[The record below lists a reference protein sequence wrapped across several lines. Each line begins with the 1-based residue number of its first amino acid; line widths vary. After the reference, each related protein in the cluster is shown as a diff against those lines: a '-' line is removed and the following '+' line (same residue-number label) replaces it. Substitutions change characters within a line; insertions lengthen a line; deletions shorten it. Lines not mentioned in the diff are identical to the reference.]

1 MSVDAKLV
9 KTLRER
15 TGAGMMDCKKALVEA
30 NGDLDAAV
38 DHLRKAGIAKAAK
51 KSSRAAN
58 EGIIFSYIH
67 PGSKLGVLVELGCE
81 TDFVAKTEGFNDL
94 AASIAMQVAAS
105 NPLAVD
111 ESGVSQDILDKEK
124 EIFMDQAK
132 SSGKPENVVEKIVE
146 GKLNKFIE
154 DNCLVHQSFVKNP
167 DMTISQLVQEAVAK
181 LGENITINRFVRF
194 ALGEQSNQNML
205 NQSIDSA
212 KSKMEQTIS
221 FVKSEIGKIRTGRAN
236 TEMFNNILVNYYDNE
251 TPLNQV
257 ANIAALDAITI
268 SIQPFDKTVI
278 DDIEKA
284 ILESDLGFN
293 PSNNGNSIMITFP
306 PLSAERRQEL
316 VKVASKI
323 IEDGRISV
331 RNIRREIIQS
341 AKRIEDEQNISEDNM
356 KTFLDN
362 IQEVTDSFITR
373 LNALQKEKEV
383 EILDK

>member
-1 MSVDAKLV
+1 
-9 KTLRER
+9 
-15 TGAGMMDCKKALVEA
+15 
-30 NGDLDAAV
+30 
-38 DHLRKAGIAKAAK
+38 
-51 KSSRAAN
+51 
-58 EGIIFSYIH
+58 
-67 PGSKLGVLVELGCE
+67 
-81 TDFVAKTEGFNDL
+81 
-94 AASIAMQVAAS
+94 
-105 NPLAVD
+105 
-111 ESGVSQDILDKEK
+111 
-124 EIFMDQAK
+124 
-132 SSGKPENVVEKIVE
+132 
-146 GKLNKFIE
+146 
-154 DNCLVHQSFVKNP
+154 
-167 DMTISQLVQEAVAK
+167 
-181 LGENITINRFVRF
+181 
-194 ALGEQSNQNML
+194 ML

-278 DDIEKA
+278 DNIEKA

-331 RNIRREIIQS
+331 RNNRREIIQS

-356 KTFLDN
+356 KTFLDD
-362 IQEVTDSFITR
+362 IQEVTDTYIGR
-373 LNALQKEKEV
+373 LNSLQKEKEA

>member
-1 MSVDAKLV
+1 
-9 KTLRER
+9 
-15 TGAGMMDCKKALVEA
+15 
-30 NGDLDAAV
+30 
-38 DHLRKAGIAKAAK
+38 
-51 KSSRAAN
+51 
-58 EGIIFSYIH
+58 
-67 PGSKLGVLVELGCE
+67 
-81 TDFVAKTEGFNDL
+81 
-94 AASIAMQVAAS
+94 
-105 NPLAVD
+105 
-111 ESGVSQDILDKEK
+111 
-124 EIFMDQAK
+124 
-132 SSGKPENVVEKIVE
+132 
-146 GKLNKFIE
+146 
-154 DNCLVHQSFVKNP
+154 
-167 DMTISQLVQEAVAK
+167 
-181 LGENITINRFVRF
+181 
-194 ALGEQSNQNML
+194 ML

-251 TPLNQV
+251 TPLNQA

-356 KTFLDN
+356 KTFLDD

-373 LNALQKEKEV
+373 LNVLQKEKEV

>member
-1 MSVDAKLV
+1 
-9 KTLRER
+9 
-15 TGAGMMDCKKALVEA
+15 
-30 NGDLDAAV
+30 
-38 DHLRKAGIAKAAK
+38 
-51 KSSRAAN
+51 
-58 EGIIFSYIH
+58 
-67 PGSKLGVLVELGCE
+67 
-81 TDFVAKTEGFNDL
+81 
-94 AASIAMQVAAS
+94 
-105 NPLAVD
+105 
-111 ESGVSQDILDKEK
+111 
-124 EIFMDQAK
+124 
-132 SSGKPENVVEKIVE
+132 
-146 GKLNKFIE
+146 
-154 DNCLVHQSFVKNP
+154 
-167 DMTISQLVQEAVAK
+167 
-181 LGENITINRFVRF
+181 
-194 ALGEQSNQNML
+194 ML

-221 FVKSEIGKIRTGRAN
+221 FVKSEIGKIRTGRAY

-356 KTFLDN
+356 KTFLDD
-362 IQEVTDSFITR
+362 IQEVTDSFVTR
-373 LNALQKEKEV
+373 LNVLQKEKEV

>member
-1 MSVDAKLV
+1 
-9 KTLRER
+9 
-15 TGAGMMDCKKALVEA
+15 
-30 NGDLDAAV
+30 
-38 DHLRKAGIAKAAK
+38 
-51 KSSRAAN
+51 
-58 EGIIFSYIH
+58 
-67 PGSKLGVLVELGCE
+67 
-81 TDFVAKTEGFNDL
+81 
-94 AASIAMQVAAS
+94 
-105 NPLAVD
+105 
-111 ESGVSQDILDKEK
+111 
-124 EIFMDQAK
+124 
-132 SSGKPENVVEKIVE
+132 
-146 GKLNKFIE
+146 
-154 DNCLVHQSFVKNP
+154 
-167 DMTISQLVQEAVAK
+167 
-181 LGENITINRFVRF
+181 
-194 ALGEQSNQNML
+194 ML

-341 AKRIEDEQNISEDNM
+341 VKRIEDEQNISEDNM
-356 KTFLDN
+356 KTFLDD

-373 LNALQKEKEV
+373 LNALQKEKEI

>member
-1 MSVDAKLV
+1 
-9 KTLRER
+9 
-15 TGAGMMDCKKALVEA
+15 
-30 NGDLDAAV
+30 
-38 DHLRKAGIAKAAK
+38 
-51 KSSRAAN
+51 
-58 EGIIFSYIH
+58 
-67 PGSKLGVLVELGCE
+67 
-81 TDFVAKTEGFNDL
+81 
-94 AASIAMQVAAS
+94 
-105 NPLAVD
+105 
-111 ESGVSQDILDKEK
+111 
-124 EIFMDQAK
+124 
-132 SSGKPENVVEKIVE
+132 
-146 GKLNKFIE
+146 
-154 DNCLVHQSFVKNP
+154 
-167 DMTISQLVQEAVAK
+167 
-181 LGENITINRFVRF
+181 
-194 ALGEQSNQNML
+194 ML

-221 FVKSEIGKIRTGRAN
+221 FIKSEIGKIRTGRAN

-356 KTFLDN
+356 KTFLDD
-362 IQEVTDSFITR
+362 IQEVTDTYISR
-373 LNALQKEKEV
+373 LNSLQKEKEA

>member
-1 MSVDAKLV
+1 
-9 KTLRER
+9 
-15 TGAGMMDCKKALVEA
+15 
-30 NGDLDAAV
+30 
-38 DHLRKAGIAKAAK
+38 
-51 KSSRAAN
+51 
-58 EGIIFSYIH
+58 
-67 PGSKLGVLVELGCE
+67 
-81 TDFVAKTEGFNDL
+81 
-94 AASIAMQVAAS
+94 
-105 NPLAVD
+105 
-111 ESGVSQDILDKEK
+111 
-124 EIFMDQAK
+124 
-132 SSGKPENVVEKIVE
+132 
-146 GKLNKFIE
+146 
-154 DNCLVHQSFVKNP
+154 
-167 DMTISQLVQEAVAK
+167 
-181 LGENITINRFVRF
+181 
-194 ALGEQSNQNML
+194 ML

-356 KTFLDN
+356 KTFLDLSL
-362 IQEVTDSFITR
+362 IHI
-373 LNALQKEKEV
+373 
-383 EILDK
+383 

>member
-1 MSVDAKLV
+1 
-9 KTLRER
+9 
-15 TGAGMMDCKKALVEA
+15 
-30 NGDLDAAV
+30 
-38 DHLRKAGIAKAAK
+38 
-51 KSSRAAN
+51 
-58 EGIIFSYIH
+58 
-67 PGSKLGVLVELGCE
+67 
-81 TDFVAKTEGFNDL
+81 
-94 AASIAMQVAAS
+94 
-105 NPLAVD
+105 
-111 ESGVSQDILDKEK
+111 
-124 EIFMDQAK
+124 
-132 SSGKPENVVEKIVE
+132 
-146 GKLNKFIE
+146 
-154 DNCLVHQSFVKNP
+154 
-167 DMTISQLVQEAVAK
+167 
-181 LGENITINRFVRF
+181 
-194 ALGEQSNQNML
+194 ML

-212 KSKMEQTIS
+212 KSKMKQTIS
-221 FVKSEIGKIRTGRAN
+221 FVKSEIGKIRTGKAN

-284 ILESDLGFN
+284 ILDSDLGFN

-356 KTFLDN
+356 KTFLDD

>member
-1 MSVDAKLV
+1 
-9 KTLRER
+9 
-15 TGAGMMDCKKALVEA
+15 
-30 NGDLDAAV
+30 
-38 DHLRKAGIAKAAK
+38 
-51 KSSRAAN
+51 
-58 EGIIFSYIH
+58 
-67 PGSKLGVLVELGCE
+67 
-81 TDFVAKTEGFNDL
+81 
-94 AASIAMQVAAS
+94 
-105 NPLAVD
+105 
-111 ESGVSQDILDKEK
+111 
-124 EIFMDQAK
+124 
-132 SSGKPENVVEKIVE
+132 
-146 GKLNKFIE
+146 
-154 DNCLVHQSFVKNP
+154 
-167 DMTISQLVQEAVAK
+167 
-181 LGENITINRFVRF
+181 
-194 ALGEQSNQNML
+194 ML

-356 KTFLDN
+356 KTYLDD
-362 IQEVTDSFITR
+362 IQEVTDSFVTR

>member
-1 MSVDAKLV
+1 
-9 KTLRER
+9 
-15 TGAGMMDCKKALVEA
+15 
-30 NGDLDAAV
+30 
-38 DHLRKAGIAKAAK
+38 
-51 KSSRAAN
+51 
-58 EGIIFSYIH
+58 
-67 PGSKLGVLVELGCE
+67 
-81 TDFVAKTEGFNDL
+81 
-94 AASIAMQVAAS
+94 
-105 NPLAVD
+105 
-111 ESGVSQDILDKEK
+111 
-124 EIFMDQAK
+124 
-132 SSGKPENVVEKIVE
+132 
-146 GKLNKFIE
+146 
-154 DNCLVHQSFVKNP
+154 
-167 DMTISQLVQEAVAK
+167 
-181 LGENITINRFVRF
+181 
-194 ALGEQSNQNML
+194 ML

-356 KTFLDN
+356 KTFLDD
-362 IQEVTDSFITR
+362 IQKVTDSFITR

>member
-1 MSVDAKLV
+1 
-9 KTLRER
+9 
-15 TGAGMMDCKKALVEA
+15 
-30 NGDLDAAV
+30 
-38 DHLRKAGIAKAAK
+38 
-51 KSSRAAN
+51 
-58 EGIIFSYIH
+58 
-67 PGSKLGVLVELGCE
+67 
-81 TDFVAKTEGFNDL
+81 
-94 AASIAMQVAAS
+94 
-105 NPLAVD
+105 
-111 ESGVSQDILDKEK
+111 
-124 EIFMDQAK
+124 
-132 SSGKPENVVEKIVE
+132 
-146 GKLNKFIE
+146 
-154 DNCLVHQSFVKNP
+154 
-167 DMTISQLVQEAVAK
+167 
-181 LGENITINRFVRF
+181 
-194 ALGEQSNQNML
+194 ML

-284 ILESDLGFN
+284 ILDSDLGFN

-356 KTFLDN
+356 KTFLDD

-373 LNALQKEKEV
+373 LNSIQKEKEV

>member
-1 MSVDAKLV
+1 
-9 KTLRER
+9 
-15 TGAGMMDCKKALVEA
+15 
-30 NGDLDAAV
+30 
-38 DHLRKAGIAKAAK
+38 
-51 KSSRAAN
+51 
-58 EGIIFSYIH
+58 
-67 PGSKLGVLVELGCE
+67 
-81 TDFVAKTEGFNDL
+81 
-94 AASIAMQVAAS
+94 
-105 NPLAVD
+105 
-111 ESGVSQDILDKEK
+111 
-124 EIFMDQAK
+124 
-132 SSGKPENVVEKIVE
+132 
-146 GKLNKFIE
+146 
-154 DNCLVHQSFVKNP
+154 
-167 DMTISQLVQEAVAK
+167 
-181 LGENITINRFVRF
+181 
-194 ALGEQSNQNML
+194 ML

-221 FVKSEIGKIRTGRAN
+221 FVKSEISKIRTGRAN

-341 AKRIEDEQNISEDNM
+341 AKRIQDEQNISEDNM
-356 KTFLDN
+356 KTFLDD
-362 IQEVTDSFITR
+362 IQEVTDTYISR
-373 LNALQKEKEV
+373 LNSLQKEKEA

>member
-1 MSVDAKLV
+1 
-9 KTLRER
+9 
-15 TGAGMMDCKKALVEA
+15 
-30 NGDLDAAV
+30 
-38 DHLRKAGIAKAAK
+38 
-51 KSSRAAN
+51 
-58 EGIIFSYIH
+58 
-67 PGSKLGVLVELGCE
+67 
-81 TDFVAKTEGFNDL
+81 
-94 AASIAMQVAAS
+94 
-105 NPLAVD
+105 
-111 ESGVSQDILDKEK
+111 
-124 EIFMDQAK
+124 
-132 SSGKPENVVEKIVE
+132 
-146 GKLNKFIE
+146 
-154 DNCLVHQSFVKNP
+154 
-167 DMTISQLVQEAVAK
+167 
-181 LGENITINRFVRF
+181 
-194 ALGEQSNQNML
+194 ML

-257 ANIAALDAITI
+257 SNIAALDAITI

>member
-1 MSVDAKLV
+1 
-9 KTLRER
+9 
-15 TGAGMMDCKKALVEA
+15 
-30 NGDLDAAV
+30 
-38 DHLRKAGIAKAAK
+38 
-51 KSSRAAN
+51 
-58 EGIIFSYIH
+58 
-67 PGSKLGVLVELGCE
+67 
-81 TDFVAKTEGFNDL
+81 
-94 AASIAMQVAAS
+94 
-105 NPLAVD
+105 
-111 ESGVSQDILDKEK
+111 
-124 EIFMDQAK
+124 
-132 SSGKPENVVEKIVE
+132 
-146 GKLNKFIE
+146 
-154 DNCLVHQSFVKNP
+154 
-167 DMTISQLVQEAVAK
+167 
-181 LGENITINRFVRF
+181 
-194 ALGEQSNQNML
+194 ML

-236 TEMFNNILVNYYDNE
+236 TEMFNNILINYYDNE

-316 VKVASKI
+316 VKLASKI

-341 AKRIEDEQNISEDNM
+341 AKRIEDEQSISEDNM
-356 KTFLDN
+356 KTFLDD
-362 IQEVTDSFITR
+362 IQEVTDSFISR
-373 LNALQKEKEV
+373 LNSLQKEKEV
-383 EILDK
+383 EILEK

>member
-1 MSVDAKLV
+1 
-9 KTLRER
+9 
-15 TGAGMMDCKKALVEA
+15 
-30 NGDLDAAV
+30 
-38 DHLRKAGIAKAAK
+38 
-51 KSSRAAN
+51 
-58 EGIIFSYIH
+58 
-67 PGSKLGVLVELGCE
+67 
-81 TDFVAKTEGFNDL
+81 
-94 AASIAMQVAAS
+94 
-105 NPLAVD
+105 
-111 ESGVSQDILDKEK
+111 
-124 EIFMDQAK
+124 
-132 SSGKPENVVEKIVE
+132 
-146 GKLNKFIE
+146 
-154 DNCLVHQSFVKNP
+154 
-167 DMTISQLVQEAVAK
+167 
-181 LGENITINRFVRF
+181 
-194 ALGEQSNQNML
+194 ML

-221 FVKSEIGKIRTGRAN
+221 FVKSDIGKIRTGRAS

-356 KTFLDN
+356 KTFLDD
-362 IQEVTDSFITR
+362 IQEVTDTYIGR
-373 LNALQKEKEV
+373 LNSLQKEKEE

>member
-1 MSVDAKLV
+1 
-9 KTLRER
+9 
-15 TGAGMMDCKKALVEA
+15 
-30 NGDLDAAV
+30 
-38 DHLRKAGIAKAAK
+38 
-51 KSSRAAN
+51 
-58 EGIIFSYIH
+58 
-67 PGSKLGVLVELGCE
+67 
-81 TDFVAKTEGFNDL
+81 
-94 AASIAMQVAAS
+94 
-105 NPLAVD
+105 
-111 ESGVSQDILDKEK
+111 
-124 EIFMDQAK
+124 
-132 SSGKPENVVEKIVE
+132 
-146 GKLNKFIE
+146 
-154 DNCLVHQSFVKNP
+154 
-167 DMTISQLVQEAVAK
+167 
-181 LGENITINRFVRF
+181 
-194 ALGEQSNQNML
+194 ML

-341 AKRIEDEQNISEDNM
+341 AKRIEGEQNISEDNM
-356 KTFLDN
+356 KTFLDD

>member
-1 MSVDAKLV
+1 
-9 KTLRER
+9 
-15 TGAGMMDCKKALVEA
+15 
-30 NGDLDAAV
+30 
-38 DHLRKAGIAKAAK
+38 
-51 KSSRAAN
+51 
-58 EGIIFSYIH
+58 
-67 PGSKLGVLVELGCE
+67 
-81 TDFVAKTEGFNDL
+81 
-94 AASIAMQVAAS
+94 
-105 NPLAVD
+105 
-111 ESGVSQDILDKEK
+111 
-124 EIFMDQAK
+124 
-132 SSGKPENVVEKIVE
+132 
-146 GKLNKFIE
+146 
-154 DNCLVHQSFVKNP
+154 
-167 DMTISQLVQEAVAK
+167 
-181 LGENITINRFVRF
+181 
-194 ALGEQSNQNML
+194 ML

-236 TEMFNNILVNYYDNE
+236 IEMFNNILVNYYDNE

-306 PLSAERRQEL
+306 PLSAERRQDL

-341 AKRIEDEQNISEDNM
+341 AKRIEEEQNISEDNM
-356 KTFLDN
+356 KTFLDD

>member
-1 MSVDAKLV
+1 
-9 KTLRER
+9 
-15 TGAGMMDCKKALVEA
+15 
-30 NGDLDAAV
+30 
-38 DHLRKAGIAKAAK
+38 
-51 KSSRAAN
+51 
-58 EGIIFSYIH
+58 
-67 PGSKLGVLVELGCE
+67 
-81 TDFVAKTEGFNDL
+81 
-94 AASIAMQVAAS
+94 
-105 NPLAVD
+105 
-111 ESGVSQDILDKEK
+111 
-124 EIFMDQAK
+124 
-132 SSGKPENVVEKIVE
+132 
-146 GKLNKFIE
+146 
-154 DNCLVHQSFVKNP
+154 
-167 DMTISQLVQEAVAK
+167 
-181 LGENITINRFVRF
+181 
-194 ALGEQSNQNML
+194 ML

-236 TEMFNNILVNYYDNE
+236 TEMFNNILINYYDNE

-316 VKVASKI
+316 VKLASKI

-341 AKRIEDEQNISEDNM
+341 AKRIEDEQSISEDNM
-356 KTFLDN
+356 KTFFDD
-362 IQEVTDSFITR
+362 IQEVTDSFISR
-373 LNALQKEKEV
+373 LNSLQKEKEV
-383 EILDK
+383 EILEK

>member
-1 MSVDAKLV
+1 
-9 KTLRER
+9 
-15 TGAGMMDCKKALVEA
+15 
-30 NGDLDAAV
+30 
-38 DHLRKAGIAKAAK
+38 
-51 KSSRAAN
+51 
-58 EGIIFSYIH
+58 
-67 PGSKLGVLVELGCE
+67 
-81 TDFVAKTEGFNDL
+81 
-94 AASIAMQVAAS
+94 
-105 NPLAVD
+105 
-111 ESGVSQDILDKEK
+111 
-124 EIFMDQAK
+124 
-132 SSGKPENVVEKIVE
+132 
-146 GKLNKFIE
+146 
-154 DNCLVHQSFVKNP
+154 
-167 DMTISQLVQEAVAK
+167 
-181 LGENITINRFVRF
+181 
-194 ALGEQSNQNML
+194 ML

-236 TEMFNNILVNYYDNE
+236 TEMFNNILVTYYDNE

>member
-1 MSVDAKLV
+1 
-9 KTLRER
+9 
-15 TGAGMMDCKKALVEA
+15 
-30 NGDLDAAV
+30 
-38 DHLRKAGIAKAAK
+38 
-51 KSSRAAN
+51 
-58 EGIIFSYIH
+58 
-67 PGSKLGVLVELGCE
+67 
-81 TDFVAKTEGFNDL
+81 
-94 AASIAMQVAAS
+94 
-105 NPLAVD
+105 
-111 ESGVSQDILDKEK
+111 
-124 EIFMDQAK
+124 
-132 SSGKPENVVEKIVE
+132 
-146 GKLNKFIE
+146 
-154 DNCLVHQSFVKNP
+154 
-167 DMTISQLVQEAVAK
+167 
-181 LGENITINRFVRF
+181 
-194 ALGEQSNQNML
+194 ML

-293 PSNNGNSIMITFP
+293 PSNHGNSIMITFP

-356 KTFLDN
+356 KTFLDD

-373 LNALQKEKEV
+373 LNVLQKEKEV

>member
-1 MSVDAKLV
+1 
-9 KTLRER
+9 
-15 TGAGMMDCKKALVEA
+15 
-30 NGDLDAAV
+30 
-38 DHLRKAGIAKAAK
+38 
-51 KSSRAAN
+51 
-58 EGIIFSYIH
+58 
-67 PGSKLGVLVELGCE
+67 
-81 TDFVAKTEGFNDL
+81 
-94 AASIAMQVAAS
+94 
-105 NPLAVD
+105 
-111 ESGVSQDILDKEK
+111 
-124 EIFMDQAK
+124 
-132 SSGKPENVVEKIVE
+132 
-146 GKLNKFIE
+146 
-154 DNCLVHQSFVKNP
+154 
-167 DMTISQLVQEAVAK
+167 
-181 LGENITINRFVRF
+181 
-194 ALGEQSNQNML
+194 ML

-356 KTFLDN
+356 KTFLDD

-373 LNALQKEKEV
+373 LNSIQKEKEV

>member
-1 MSVDAKLV
+1 
-9 KTLRER
+9 
-15 TGAGMMDCKKALVEA
+15 
-30 NGDLDAAV
+30 
-38 DHLRKAGIAKAAK
+38 
-51 KSSRAAN
+51 
-58 EGIIFSYIH
+58 
-67 PGSKLGVLVELGCE
+67 
-81 TDFVAKTEGFNDL
+81 
-94 AASIAMQVAAS
+94 
-105 NPLAVD
+105 
-111 ESGVSQDILDKEK
+111 
-124 EIFMDQAK
+124 
-132 SSGKPENVVEKIVE
+132 
-146 GKLNKFIE
+146 
-154 DNCLVHQSFVKNP
+154 
-167 DMTISQLVQEAVAK
+167 
-181 LGENITINRFVRF
+181 
-194 ALGEQSNQNML
+194 ML

-356 KTFLDN
+356 KTFLDD

-373 LNALQKEKEV
+373 LNVLQKEKEV

>member
-1 MSVDAKLV
+1 
-9 KTLRER
+9 
-15 TGAGMMDCKKALVEA
+15 
-30 NGDLDAAV
+30 
-38 DHLRKAGIAKAAK
+38 
-51 KSSRAAN
+51 
-58 EGIIFSYIH
+58 
-67 PGSKLGVLVELGCE
+67 
-81 TDFVAKTEGFNDL
+81 
-94 AASIAMQVAAS
+94 
-105 NPLAVD
+105 
-111 ESGVSQDILDKEK
+111 
-124 EIFMDQAK
+124 
-132 SSGKPENVVEKIVE
+132 
-146 GKLNKFIE
+146 
-154 DNCLVHQSFVKNP
+154 
-167 DMTISQLVQEAVAK
+167 
-181 LGENITINRFVRF
+181 
-194 ALGEQSNQNML
+194 ML

-221 FVKSEIGKIRTGRAN
+221 FVKSEIGKIRTGRAS

-356 KTFLDN
+356 KTFLDD
-362 IQEVTDSFITR
+362 IQEVTDTYISR
-373 LNALQKEKEV
+373 LNSLQKEKEA

>member
-1 MSVDAKLV
+1 
-9 KTLRER
+9 
-15 TGAGMMDCKKALVEA
+15 
-30 NGDLDAAV
+30 
-38 DHLRKAGIAKAAK
+38 
-51 KSSRAAN
+51 
-58 EGIIFSYIH
+58 
-67 PGSKLGVLVELGCE
+67 
-81 TDFVAKTEGFNDL
+81 
-94 AASIAMQVAAS
+94 
-105 NPLAVD
+105 
-111 ESGVSQDILDKEK
+111 
-124 EIFMDQAK
+124 
-132 SSGKPENVVEKIVE
+132 
-146 GKLNKFIE
+146 
-154 DNCLVHQSFVKNP
+154 
-167 DMTISQLVQEAVAK
+167 
-181 LGENITINRFVRF
+181 
-194 ALGEQSNQNML
+194 ML

-356 KTFLDN
+356 KTFLDD
-362 IQEVTDSFITR
+362 IQEVTDTYIIR
-373 LNALQKEKEV
+373 LNSLQKEKET

>member
-1 MSVDAKLV
+1 
-9 KTLRER
+9 
-15 TGAGMMDCKKALVEA
+15 
-30 NGDLDAAV
+30 
-38 DHLRKAGIAKAAK
+38 
-51 KSSRAAN
+51 
-58 EGIIFSYIH
+58 
-67 PGSKLGVLVELGCE
+67 
-81 TDFVAKTEGFNDL
+81 
-94 AASIAMQVAAS
+94 
-105 NPLAVD
+105 
-111 ESGVSQDILDKEK
+111 
-124 EIFMDQAK
+124 
-132 SSGKPENVVEKIVE
+132 
-146 GKLNKFIE
+146 
-154 DNCLVHQSFVKNP
+154 
-167 DMTISQLVQEAVAK
+167 
-181 LGENITINRFVRF
+181 
-194 ALGEQSNQNML
+194 ML

-221 FVKSEIGKIRTGRAN
+221 FVKSEIGKIRTGRAS

-341 AKRIEDEQNISEDNM
+341 AKRISEDNM
-356 KTFLDN
+356 KTFLDD
-362 IQEVTDSFITR
+362 IQEVTDTYIGR
-373 LNALQKEKEV
+373 LNSLQKEKEE

>member
-1 MSVDAKLV
+1 
-9 KTLRER
+9 
-15 TGAGMMDCKKALVEA
+15 
-30 NGDLDAAV
+30 
-38 DHLRKAGIAKAAK
+38 
-51 KSSRAAN
+51 
-58 EGIIFSYIH
+58 
-67 PGSKLGVLVELGCE
+67 
-81 TDFVAKTEGFNDL
+81 
-94 AASIAMQVAAS
+94 
-105 NPLAVD
+105 
-111 ESGVSQDILDKEK
+111 
-124 EIFMDQAK
+124 
-132 SSGKPENVVEKIVE
+132 
-146 GKLNKFIE
+146 
-154 DNCLVHQSFVKNP
+154 
-167 DMTISQLVQEAVAK
+167 
-181 LGENITINRFVRF
+181 
-194 ALGEQSNQNML
+194 ML

-323 IEDGRISV
+323 IDDGRISV

>member
-1 MSVDAKLV
+1 
-9 KTLRER
+9 
-15 TGAGMMDCKKALVEA
+15 
-30 NGDLDAAV
+30 
-38 DHLRKAGIAKAAK
+38 
-51 KSSRAAN
+51 
-58 EGIIFSYIH
+58 
-67 PGSKLGVLVELGCE
+67 
-81 TDFVAKTEGFNDL
+81 
-94 AASIAMQVAAS
+94 
-105 NPLAVD
+105 
-111 ESGVSQDILDKEK
+111 
-124 EIFMDQAK
+124 
-132 SSGKPENVVEKIVE
+132 
-146 GKLNKFIE
+146 
-154 DNCLVHQSFVKNP
+154 
-167 DMTISQLVQEAVAK
+167 
-181 LGENITINRFVRF
+181 
-194 ALGEQSNQNML
+194 ML
-205 NQSIDSA
+205 NQRIDSA

-293 PSNNGNSIMITFP
+293 PSNNGTSIMITFP

-356 KTFLDN
+356 KTFLDD
-362 IQEVTDSFITR
+362 IQEVTDTYIGR
-373 LNALQKEKEV
+373 LNSLQKEKEE

>member
-1 MSVDAKLV
+1 
-9 KTLRER
+9 
-15 TGAGMMDCKKALVEA
+15 
-30 NGDLDAAV
+30 
-38 DHLRKAGIAKAAK
+38 
-51 KSSRAAN
+51 
-58 EGIIFSYIH
+58 
-67 PGSKLGVLVELGCE
+67 
-81 TDFVAKTEGFNDL
+81 
-94 AASIAMQVAAS
+94 
-105 NPLAVD
+105 
-111 ESGVSQDILDKEK
+111 
-124 EIFMDQAK
+124 
-132 SSGKPENVVEKIVE
+132 
-146 GKLNKFIE
+146 
-154 DNCLVHQSFVKNP
+154 
-167 DMTISQLVQEAVAK
+167 
-181 LGENITINRFVRF
+181 
-194 ALGEQSNQNML
+194 ML

-236 TEMFNNILVNYYDNE
+236 TEMFNNILVNYYDND

-284 ILESDLGFN
+284 ILDSDLGFN

-356 KTFLDN
+356 KTFLDD

>member
-1 MSVDAKLV
+1 
-9 KTLRER
+9 
-15 TGAGMMDCKKALVEA
+15 
-30 NGDLDAAV
+30 
-38 DHLRKAGIAKAAK
+38 
-51 KSSRAAN
+51 
-58 EGIIFSYIH
+58 
-67 PGSKLGVLVELGCE
+67 
-81 TDFVAKTEGFNDL
+81 
-94 AASIAMQVAAS
+94 
-105 NPLAVD
+105 
-111 ESGVSQDILDKEK
+111 
-124 EIFMDQAK
+124 
-132 SSGKPENVVEKIVE
+132 
-146 GKLNKFIE
+146 
-154 DNCLVHQSFVKNP
+154 
-167 DMTISQLVQEAVAK
+167 
-181 LGENITINRFVRF
+181 
-194 ALGEQSNQNML
+194 ML

-293 PSNNGNSIMITFP
+293 PSNNGNSILITFP

-356 KTFLDN
+356 KTFLDD

>member
-1 MSVDAKLV
+1 MYK
-9 KTLRER
+9 R
-15 TGAGMMDCKKALVEA
+15 
-30 NGDLDAAV
+30 
-38 DHLRKAGIAKAAK
+38 
-51 KSSRAAN
+51 
-58 EGIIFSYIH
+58 
-67 PGSKLGVLVELGCE
+67 
-81 TDFVAKTEGFNDL
+81 
-94 AASIAMQVAAS
+94 Q
-105 NPLAVD
+105 
-111 ESGVSQDILDKEK
+111 
-124 EIFMDQAK
+124 
-132 SSGKPENVVEKIVE
+132 
-146 GKLNKFIE
+146 
-154 DNCLVHQSFVKNP
+154 
-167 DMTISQLVQEAVAK
+167 
-181 LGENITINRFVRF
+181 
-194 ALGEQSNQNML
+194 
-205 NQSIDSA
+205 
-212 KSKMEQTIS
+212 
-221 FVKSEIGKIRTGRAN
+221 GRAN

-356 KTFLDN
+356 KTFLDD
-362 IQEVTDSFITR
+362 IQEVTDTYISR
-373 LNALQKEKEV
+373 LNSLQKEKEA

>member
-1 MSVDAKLV
+1 
-9 KTLRER
+9 
-15 TGAGMMDCKKALVEA
+15 
-30 NGDLDAAV
+30 
-38 DHLRKAGIAKAAK
+38 
-51 KSSRAAN
+51 
-58 EGIIFSYIH
+58 
-67 PGSKLGVLVELGCE
+67 
-81 TDFVAKTEGFNDL
+81 
-94 AASIAMQVAAS
+94 
-105 NPLAVD
+105 
-111 ESGVSQDILDKEK
+111 
-124 EIFMDQAK
+124 
-132 SSGKPENVVEKIVE
+132 
-146 GKLNKFIE
+146 
-154 DNCLVHQSFVKNP
+154 
-167 DMTISQLVQEAVAK
+167 
-181 LGENITINRFVRF
+181 
-194 ALGEQSNQNML
+194 ML

-257 ANIAALDAITI
+257 ANIAALGAITI

-356 KTFLDN
+356 KTFLDD

-373 LNALQKEKEV
+373 LNTLQKEKEV

>member
-1 MSVDAKLV
+1 ML
-9 KTLRER
+9 
-15 TGAGMMDCKKALVEA
+15 
-30 NGDLDAAV
+30 
-38 DHLRKAGIAKAAK
+38 
-51 KSSRAAN
+51 
-58 EGIIFSYIH
+58 
-67 PGSKLGVLVELGCE
+67 
-81 TDFVAKTEGFNDL
+81 
-94 AASIAMQVAAS
+94 
-105 NPLAVD
+105 
-111 ESGVSQDILDKEK
+111 SQSL
-124 EIFMDQAK
+124 
-132 SSGKPENVVEKIVE
+132 
-146 GKLNKFIE
+146 
-154 DNCLVHQSFVKNP
+154 
-167 DMTISQLVQEAVAK
+167 
-181 LGENITINRFVRF
+181 
-194 ALGEQSNQNML
+194 
-205 NQSIDSA
+205 DSA
-212 KSKMEQTIS
+212 KSKMEQTIT
-221 FVKSEIGKIRTGRAN
+221 FVSSELTKIRTGRAN
-236 TEMFNNILVNYYDNE
+236 PEMFNKILVKYYDND

-257 ANIAALDAITI
+257 ANIAALDAITV

-356 KTFLDN
+356 KTFLDD

>member
-1 MSVDAKLV
+1 
-9 KTLRER
+9 
-15 TGAGMMDCKKALVEA
+15 
-30 NGDLDAAV
+30 
-38 DHLRKAGIAKAAK
+38 
-51 KSSRAAN
+51 
-58 EGIIFSYIH
+58 
-67 PGSKLGVLVELGCE
+67 
-81 TDFVAKTEGFNDL
+81 
-94 AASIAMQVAAS
+94 
-105 NPLAVD
+105 
-111 ESGVSQDILDKEK
+111 
-124 EIFMDQAK
+124 
-132 SSGKPENVVEKIVE
+132 
-146 GKLNKFIE
+146 
-154 DNCLVHQSFVKNP
+154 
-167 DMTISQLVQEAVAK
+167 
-181 LGENITINRFVRF
+181 
-194 ALGEQSNQNML
+194 ML

-268 SIQPFDKTVI
+268 SIQPFDKTFI

-356 KTFLDN
+356 KTFLDD
-362 IQEVTDSFITR
+362 IQEVTDTYISR
-373 LNALQKEKEV
+373 LNSVQKEKEA

>member
-1 MSVDAKLV
+1 
-9 KTLRER
+9 
-15 TGAGMMDCKKALVEA
+15 
-30 NGDLDAAV
+30 
-38 DHLRKAGIAKAAK
+38 
-51 KSSRAAN
+51 
-58 EGIIFSYIH
+58 
-67 PGSKLGVLVELGCE
+67 
-81 TDFVAKTEGFNDL
+81 
-94 AASIAMQVAAS
+94 
-105 NPLAVD
+105 
-111 ESGVSQDILDKEK
+111 
-124 EIFMDQAK
+124 
-132 SSGKPENVVEKIVE
+132 
-146 GKLNKFIE
+146 
-154 DNCLVHQSFVKNP
+154 
-167 DMTISQLVQEAVAK
+167 
-181 LGENITINRFVRF
+181 
-194 ALGEQSNQNML
+194 ML

-257 ANIAALDAITI
+257 ANISALDAITI
-268 SIQPFDKTVI
+268 NIQPFDKTVI

-356 KTFLDN
+356 KTFLDD

>member
-1 MSVDAKLV
+1 
-9 KTLRER
+9 
-15 TGAGMMDCKKALVEA
+15 
-30 NGDLDAAV
+30 
-38 DHLRKAGIAKAAK
+38 
-51 KSSRAAN
+51 
-58 EGIIFSYIH
+58 
-67 PGSKLGVLVELGCE
+67 
-81 TDFVAKTEGFNDL
+81 
-94 AASIAMQVAAS
+94 
-105 NPLAVD
+105 
-111 ESGVSQDILDKEK
+111 
-124 EIFMDQAK
+124 
-132 SSGKPENVVEKIVE
+132 
-146 GKLNKFIE
+146 
-154 DNCLVHQSFVKNP
+154 
-167 DMTISQLVQEAVAK
+167 
-181 LGENITINRFVRF
+181 
-194 ALGEQSNQNML
+194 ML

-257 ANIAALDAITI
+257 ANIAALDANTI

-356 KTFLDN
+356 KTFLDD

-373 LNALQKEKEV
+373 LNVLQKEKEV